1 MSHFTFVFFLVIGA
15 TSISFGQDIQANS
28 TAALPEAQPVSLYK
42 QATAFSQ
49 NLYNGRQ
56 YYLYDARNDEHQ
68 FFDDRKWRKG
78 VVRYDEQQ
86 FDSIPMIYDIFRD
99 ELVIKHFNGD
109 HLLLQSEKVDF
120 FMLGDHNFVRMEA
133 GNDINP
139 QMRTGFYDIIY
150 DGQSRTIARRAKQRQ
165 EKIVDKR
172 VIALYPQKSYF
183 YVFKDGKYHATQTKK
198 AVLNLFPEHKK
209 ELRKALRDGKL
220 SFRKQKDAAIAKMVS
235 THDELAKP

>member
-1 MSHFTFVFFLVIGA
+1 MSHYTFVFFLITGC
-15 TSISFGQDIQANS
+15 TGISFGQAT
-28 TAALPEAQPVSLYK
+28 TASIAAPEAYPVSIYK
-42 QATAFSQ
+42 EATAQSQ

-56 YYLYDARNDEHQ
+56 YYVYDARSEEHQ
-68 FFDDRKWRKG
+68 FFNDRKWRKG

-99 ELVIKHFNGD
+99 ELVVKHFNGD

-120 FMLGDHNFVRMEA
+120 FMLDDHNFVRMES
-133 GNDINP
+133 GKDINP
-139 QMRTGFYDIIY
+139 QMRTGFYDILY
-150 DGQSRTIARRAKQRQ
+150 DGKSRTIVRRAKQRQ

-172 VIALYPQKSYF
+172 VIALYPQKSFF
-183 YVFKDGKYHATQTKK
+183 YILKDGKYHASQTKK

-220 SFRKQKDAAIAKMVS
+220 RFRKQKDLAIAKMVS
-235 THDELAKP
+235 IHDELAKP